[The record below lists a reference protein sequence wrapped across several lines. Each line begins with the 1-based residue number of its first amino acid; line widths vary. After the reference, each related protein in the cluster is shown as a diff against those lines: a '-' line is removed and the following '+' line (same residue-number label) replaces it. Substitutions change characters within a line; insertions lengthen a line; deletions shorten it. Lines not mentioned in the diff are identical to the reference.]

1 LMSGL
6 KLINYVRNEEKLKIP
21 MIALSS
27 AKQEDI
33 VKQAFEMGAND
44 HVMKP
49 FSPNELLM
57 RLKTQLA

>member
-1 LMSGL
+1 
-6 KLINYVRNEEKLKIP
+6 

-27 AKQEDI
+27 AGQEDI